1 MQTHEM
7 HREVEKIGET
17 LTSLNT
23 ILVAN
28 FTLCIRASFQ
38 DIAFKDHC
46 ELIIDNCVKIQNCLL
61 ST

>member
-23 ILVAN
+23 IL
-28 FTLCIRASFQ
+28 
-38 DIAFKDHC
+38 
-46 ELIIDNCVKIQNCLL
+46 ELISLFALELHFKTSHLMIIVN
-61 ST
+61 